1 MLRRRGHG
9 LGDRHRRELEANNNI
24 PVIPGRQNR
33 QVVVLYDQTVY
44 TLRKRI
50 EMFCG
55 RIKENRRLVV
65 RYEKLDGAF
74 LGYIAIAIVEAFY
87 L

>member
-1 MLRRRGHG
+1 MVKTV
-9 LGDRHRRELEANNNI
+9 D
-24 PVIPGRQNR
+24 
-33 QVVVLYDQTVY
+33 YDQTVY
-44 TLRKRI
+44 TLRKRT

-65 RYEKLDGAF
+65 RYEKLDAAF
-74 LGYIAIAIVEAFY
+74 LGCIAIAIVEAFY